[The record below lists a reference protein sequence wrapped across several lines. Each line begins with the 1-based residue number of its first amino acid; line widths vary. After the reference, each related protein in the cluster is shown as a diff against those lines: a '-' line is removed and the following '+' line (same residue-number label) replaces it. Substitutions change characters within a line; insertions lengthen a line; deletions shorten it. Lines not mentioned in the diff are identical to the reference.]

1 MHDLAHETFALFI
14 FEPLNAVKTVPH
26 HLPPHG
32 QPPIT
37 DRKVPRSGSSN
48 GQLPTKVRWAVWPHN
63 QPQRAAE
70 QAETLCFKS
79 DGKQSVWSGN
89 AYKLSKKI
97 RKNSY
102 IYLDVM
108 DKLST
113 FAPAL
118 LERQSLMIDI
128 LLMIKGSE
136 NKNKKL
142 RKKFGCYLKK
152 SLSLHPLS

>member
-1 MHDLAHETFALFI
+1 
-14 FEPLNAVKTVPH
+14 
-26 HLPPHG
+26 
-32 QPPIT
+32 
-37 DRKVPRSGSSN
+37 
-48 GQLPTKVRWAVWPHN
+48 
-63 QPQRAAE
+63 
-70 QAETLCFKS
+70 
-79 DGKQSVWSGN
+79 
-89 AYKLSKKI
+89 
-97 RKNSY
+97 
-102 IYLDVM
+102 M

-152 SLSLHPLS
+152 SLSLQSDSQRKGVLLVLLSIYSFPFA

>member
-1 MHDLAHETFALFI
+1 
-14 FEPLNAVKTVPH
+14 
-26 HLPPHG
+26 
-32 QPPIT
+32 
-37 DRKVPRSGSSN
+37 
-48 GQLPTKVRWAVWPHN
+48 
-63 QPQRAAE
+63 
-70 QAETLCFKS
+70 
-79 DGKQSVWSGN
+79 
-89 AYKLSKKI
+89 
-97 RKNSY
+97 
-102 IYLDVM
+102 M

-142 RKKFGCYLKK
+142 RKYFGCYLKK

>member
-1 MHDLAHETFALFI
+1 MCLSEKIYSMTSLSINELQKSFKK
-14 FEPLNAVKTVPH
+14 EP
-26 HLPPHG
+26 
-32 QPPIT
+32 
-37 DRKVPRSGSSN
+37 
-48 GQLPTKVRWAVWPHN
+48 
-63 QPQRAAE
+63 
-70 QAETLCFKS
+70 
-79 DGKQSVWSGN
+79 
-89 AYKLSKKI
+89 
-97 RKNSY
+97 KNSH

>member
-1 MHDLAHETFALFI
+1 MPESVIINFMYQHCFLRNRINLLTVLISFLQSHFLPFLSRVNIIMCSHSTWVL
-14 FEPLNAVKTVPH
+14 PAVKFMFYNILVNQRVTK
-26 HLPPHG
+26 
-32 QPPIT
+32 
-37 DRKVPRSGSSN
+37 KV
-48 GQLPTKVRWAVWPHN
+48 
-63 QPQRAAE
+63 
-70 QAETLCFKS
+70 
-79 DGKQSVWSGN
+79 
-89 AYKLSKKI
+89 SKKI
-97 RKNSY
+97 RKNSH

>member
-1 MHDLAHETFALFI
+1 MPESVIINFMYQHCFLRNRINLLTVLISFLQSHFLPFLSRVNIIMCSHSTWVL
-14 FEPLNAVKTVPH
+14 PAVKFMFYNILVNQRVTK
-26 HLPPHG
+26 
-32 QPPIT
+32 
-37 DRKVPRSGSSN
+37 KV
-48 GQLPTKVRWAVWPHN
+48 
-63 QPQRAAE
+63 
-70 QAETLCFKS
+70 
-79 DGKQSVWSGN
+79 
-89 AYKLSKKI
+89 SKKI

>member
-1 MHDLAHETFALFI
+1 MPESVIINFMYQHCFLRNRINLLTVLISFLQSHSLPFLSRVNIIMCSHSTCVL
-14 FEPLNAVKTVPH
+14 PAVKFMFYNILVN
-26 HLPPHG
+26 
-32 QPPIT
+32 Q
-37 DRKVPRSGSSN
+37 RV
-48 GQLPTKVRWAVWPHN
+48 TKKF
-63 QPQRAAE
+63 QKDQ
-70 QAETLCFKS
+70 
-79 DGKQSVWSGN
+79 
-89 AYKLSKKI
+89 
-97 RKNSY
+97 KNSH

-128 LLMIKGSE
+128 LLMIKGLE

-142 RKKFGCYLKK
+142 RKKFGSYLKK